1 MQKLNLCRSQ
11 HYQSLSFPYD
21 FSKGLLKH
29 VVRIDTQR
37 PGIVPRHPDVAPLS
51 TYINPYRHLILFI
64 SP

>member
-1 MQKLNLCRSQ
+1 MSKSA
-11 HYQSLSFPYD
+11 LSKPLVSARLFK
-21 FSKGLLKH
+21 SLLKH